1 MLDIQMD
8 HNMATSPLIPV
19 AASLAS
25 RLPWGALKWG
35 LRSESKQGT
44 AHGSRRPGRPPA
56 VQGPQSALKYFTY
69 EYTGLLAGFV

>member
-56 VQGPQSALKYFTY
+56 VRKVLNQP
-69 EYTGLLAGFV
+69 